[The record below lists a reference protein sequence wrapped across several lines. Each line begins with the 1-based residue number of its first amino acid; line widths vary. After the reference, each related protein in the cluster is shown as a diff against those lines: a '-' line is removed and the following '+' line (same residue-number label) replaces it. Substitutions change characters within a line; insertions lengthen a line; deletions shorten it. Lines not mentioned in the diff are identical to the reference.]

1 MAASLLGLIHSN
13 LVQLPHER
21 SDFVLEGV
29 FVHPD
34 HLQCG
39 FSDDLSTSWSSSG
52 SSSLLS
58 YDTAEDDEEESLPM
72 HEMRGLALSCSASS
86 QVQEEMK
93 DYFAPRPGSSS
104 SPFYSD
110 STSSSLLSSQG
121 SVKSGTSFVSTTP
134 TCELAGE
141 LPPFARRPS
150 YGDIYPNLS
159 APSASFPAS
168 FSFNTF
174 APSTSRP
181 SSRPPS
187 PRAYPYG
194 RSTGGAAMARSVSSP
209 VETQRQLEERQN
221 TMMAATA
228 AMDERTAKMV
238 RSKSVAAAL
247 PTVGGVAMSRSKAV
261 SRSPTA
267 IVSPLLTPFG
277 EGWGAALP
285 PRTPKSPAM
294 LPYPYNLAAPA
305 RSPCR
310 VVRAN
315 SYGGIENQ
323 LSPLV
328 EHRNSLPTTHTPG
341 SPAPSSPSVSRPSR
355 RQRLT
360 PLTAIVSPSP
370 ESRDDVHS
378 SLDSF
383 TFSPSPSSPPSM
395 VRGRLHRGMTF

>member
-1 MAASLLGLIHSN
+1 MTHSN
-13 LVQLPHER
+13 VAQLPQGR

-34 HLQCG
+34 HFQSSS
-39 FSDDLSTSWSSSG
+39 SDDLSTSWSSSG
-52 SSSLLS
+52 SSSFLS
-58 YDTAEDDEEESLPM
+58 YSTDDDEVEEETLPM
-72 HEMRGLALSCSASS
+72 HEMQGLALGGSASS
-86 QVQEEMK
+86 QAQEELE
-93 DYFAPRPGSSS
+93 DYFAPRPESSS

-110 STSSSLLSSQG
+110 STSSSLFSGQG
-121 SVKSGTSFVSTTP
+121 SVVSSASSVATTP
-134 TCELAGE
+134 TCESATK
-141 LPPFARRPS
+141 LPSFARRPS
-150 YGDIYPNLS
+150 YGEIYPDLT
-159 APSASFPAS
+159 APSTSFPAS

-174 APSTSRP
+174 APSASRP

-187 PRAYPYG
+187 PRAHPYG
-194 RSTGGAAMARSVSSP
+194 RPKGGAAMARSVSSP

-221 TMMAATA
+221 AMKAATA

-247 PTVGGVAMSRSKAV
+247 PTVGGVAMSRSNAV

-267 IVSPLLTPFG
+267 VASPLLTPFG
-277 EGWGAALP
+277 AGWGAALP

-310 VVRAN
+310 VVRAS
-315 SYGGIENQ
+315 SYSGTENQ

-328 EHRNSLPTTHTPG
+328 EHRNSLPTIHTLG
-341 SPAPSSPSVSRPSR
+341 SPTPSSPSTSRSLR

-360 PLTAIVSPSP
+360 PLTAIVSQSAD
-370 ESRDDVHS
+370 SRNDVHS